1 MNVSRRY
8 PARLVLTLAAAAL
21 VLVIGAAAA
30 FGQGSAPSGHA
41 SSGGGYPAAP
51 VRWGSHRPG
60 PWRSGDRTWP

>member
-30 FGQGSAPSGHA
+30 FGQAPAHQVAPRAGE
-41 SSGGGYPAAP
+41 GYPAVP
-51 VRWGSHRPG
+51 VR
-60 PWRSGDRTWP
+60 